1 MREAPPTLA
10 QFSWRTSHD
19 IRFADLDLVGHV
31 NNGAYI
37 SLMETNRTRMFAEN
51 GLVRGPLA
59 QFVLARFEIDFLQE
73 LHWPATVQATSGL
86 EREGRTSMIIRQGVF
101 SGDAC
106 LAWARAVVVAID
118 PHSRKPTPV
127 PAEAL
132 AIARNYP
139 LATA

>member
-10 QFSWRTSHD
+10 QFTWRTQHD

-37 SLMETNRTRMFAEN
+37 SLMESNRTRLFAEN

-73 LHWPATVQATSGL
+73 LHWPAMVTATSGL
-86 EREGRTSMIIRQGVF
+86 EREGRTSFVMKQGVF
-101 SGDAC
+101 EGETC
-106 LAWARAVVVAID
+106 LAWARAVVVAIGAE
-118 PHSRKPTPV
+118 SRKPTSV
-127 PAEAL
+127 PPEAL
-132 AIARNYP
+132 AIARRFP
-139 LATA
+139 LAKI